1 MEEEG
6 WPEELDMMEAM
17 RLEKEKGKQAPWAR
31 GRSIMHEMLL
41 IINHFIVSSQHTR
54 PVHFLLG
61 RFFSP

>member
-1 MEEEG
+1 
-6 WPEELDMMEAM
+6 MMEAM